1 MDRGGSVSAFIQC
14 AQSSPSPHRKDSTM
28 VVFTLYECTTKQISP
43 SKRKRQGNAS
53 GNEDVTPEDRVE
65 ALISR
70 ANMRAPVKKARHL
83 RHRKQK
89 IESMLS
95 DSGIEEDFETPS
107 PSPSSDAGCDSP
119 MLGQSHLSTP
129 LIDWQNFREYGD
141 TCYYFQRNN
150 EERYHPVNC
159 LSLQPQ
165 VTAEARCKLISWL
178 IPVHRHFNLCFESFC
193 LAVNIMDRFLMTT
206 PVASDCFQLLGVTS
220 LLIACKQVEVYP
232 PRIKQLLALC
242 CDAFTKDQLCN
253 LECIIL
259 IKLNF
264 SLTAPTLAFFLEHF
278 TKQRLEGGDELCKR
292 RLSESGQTKNLARTI
307 AELSLADYA
316 FNRYPASLLA
326 ICSIRLADQMMDLHY
341 TISQDLSGYPQSVV
355 EDCTESL
362 RLLVSL
368 NGEVLHSLAEL

>member
-141 TCYYFQRNN
+141 TCYYYQRNN
-150 EERYHPVNC
+150 EERYHAVNC

-165 VTAEARCKLISWL
+165 VNT
-178 IPVHRHFNLCFESFC
+178 NCF
-193 LAVNIMDRFLMTT
+193 I
-206 PVASDCFQLLGVTS
+206 
-220 LLIACKQVEVYP
+220 
-232 PRIKQLLALC
+232 
-242 CDAFTKDQLCN
+242 
-253 LECIIL
+253 
-259 IKLNF
+259 
-264 SLTAPTLAFFLEHF
+264 
-278 TKQRLEGGDELCKR
+278 
-292 RLSESGQTKNLARTI
+292 
-307 AELSLADYA
+307 
-316 FNRYPASLLA
+316 
-326 ICSIRLADQMMDLHY
+326 
-341 TISQDLSGYPQSVV
+341 
-355 EDCTESL
+355 
-362 RLLVSL
+362 
-368 NGEVLHSLAEL
+368 